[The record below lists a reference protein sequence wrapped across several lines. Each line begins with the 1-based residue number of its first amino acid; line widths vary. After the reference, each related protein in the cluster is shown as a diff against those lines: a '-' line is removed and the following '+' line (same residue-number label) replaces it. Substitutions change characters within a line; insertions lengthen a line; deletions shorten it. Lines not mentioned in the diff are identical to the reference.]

1 MISGGQQT
9 IASIAD
15 GDYRSAGKVGIQTL
29 IIGIA
34 TVITLGEG
42 AAALAGGKG
51 ASGAAAIAKGEA
63 QGAKE
68 GAVQLTTTLKP
79 GPYAVESIPAHR
91 GRPTVIEQ
99 RQVKKRML

>member
-1 MISGGQQT
+1 MPLGTVISGT
-9 IASIAD
+9 EKTLASIAD

-51 ASGAAAIAKGEA
+51 AGGAAAEA
-63 QGAKE
+63 RVLG
-68 GAVQLTTTLKP
+68 GNGSSL
-79 GPYAVESIPAHR
+79 
-91 GRPTVIEQ
+91 
-99 RQVKKRML
+99 

>member
-1 MISGGQQT
+1 M
-9 IASIAD
+9 
-15 GDYRSAGKVGIQTL
+15 GKVGIQTL